1 MFGGLYIVSDLP
13 VAEFERALRTD
24 EFIGYVRSLCKYK
37 NGGYYTFS
45 SGDLGRYLASRLNEK
60 DKI

>member
-45 SGDLGRYLASRLNEK
+45 SGDLGRYLAYKGLDNDRY
-60 DKI
+60 